1 MTERNGHH
9 CVGLRSRVRRTDSI
23 RAGILSASVHSS
35 DTRIRHHDSTRCS
48 AAAQKGAVHATAP
61 FFASGALPW
70 CDGRRLFGG
79 H

>member
-1 MTERNGHH
+1 MAERNGHH

-35 DTRIRHHDSTRCS
+35 DTRIRHHDSTRRS
-48 AAAQKGAVHATAP
+48 AAGPKGAVITTAP
-61 FFASGALPW
+61 FFAFWAMPRG
-70 CDGRRLFGG
+70 DDRGTFGG